1 MAEPAK
7 QFQVNRLSAAY
18 WRVTFSNPPINLVD
32 PDTVVELQGLVSL
45 IEGAPELRVV
55 VFDSADPDFFMAR
68 FDVARAA
75 GMPTT
80 PGPSGLPPWT
90 DATRR
95 LSLAPVVSIGL
106 IRGRVRGGGAEIALA
121 FDMRFASREKAI
133 FGQPEVGAGLLP
145 GGGAVEH
152 LPQMMGRAR
161 ALEVM
166 LGSDDFDALTAERYG
181 WINRALPDAELDG
194 FVDRLARRIASFDRE
209 PLAEV
214 KRLVNR
220 DSLPSLDRLQET
232 QKAFFKALAWP
243 GVARRGK
250 RLRELGFGTRAPGEL
265 EMGRF
270 LAEL

>member
-1 MAEPAK
+1 MAEPAT
-7 QFQVNRLSAAY
+7 QFQVNRISPAD
-18 WRVTFSNPPINLVD
+18 WRVTFGNPPINLVD
-32 PDTVVELQGLVSL
+32 PDTVVQLQDLVTQM
-45 IEGAPELRVV
+45 EGASELRVV

-95 LSLAPVVSIGL
+95 LSLASVVSIGL

-152 LPQMMGRAR
+152 LPQMLGRAR
-161 ALEVM
+161 ALEVL
-166 LGSDDFDALTAERYG
+166 LGSEDFDAPTAERYG

-232 QKAFFKALAWP
+232 QKVFFKAFTWP